1 MDSPLGIYIYIL
13 LHTRKLREDIKTAAA
28 ATPLLSLSSTPP
40 PYFHMVITAN
50 LFINQ
55 RASTTALK
63 QPKEIGYYS
72 RTSKG
77 EYLAGNDVNLKYYYL
92 PDSDVDRSLELTA
105 GLRKFRDYEA
115 EFPAGSTGTLKGLLE
130 TIQLYEERRGGK
142 RVHADIVASVKTLV
156 KLILTAYYTARA
168 VEFRI
173 VAFDGQL
180 FIREYCSPSGITT
193 ATATTATTAT
203 NTVGGNTGAST
214 SKSQKGAAIS
224 EEQTRSQRQR
234 LFPDVNKYTVYK
246 FKALATLSKPVQLVS
261 RETLDKR
268 PKKSCNN
275 GDKYV
280 SVVKTGVGN
289 VKLVLDSTVDCI
301 FDFKEDGKDNLTHYA
316 YLFLS
321 PWITSTADTRKFEQQ
336 IFKVWLEC
344 FLSGVPKVIVGY
356 RNDAHTLRAVEEFQT
371 SEIPI
376 LLKSNSGEFGPRCLD
391 AIKWYGLF
399 TEWLLKIIPRD
410 DPKVVRPFKLRFQDN
425 HLKLS
430 EVVGTDPEYF
440 GLVNGED
447 ILTDA
452 FKTWRLSLT

>member
-1 MDSPLGIYIYIL
+1 M
-13 LHTRKLREDIKTAAA
+13 A
-28 ATPLLSLSSTPP
+28 
-40 PYFHMVITAN
+40 ITAN

-105 GLRKFRDYEA
+105 GLRKFRDCEA
-115 EFPAGSTGTLKGLLE
+115 EFPAGSTGTLQGLLGA
-130 TIQLYEERRGGK
+130 IQLYEERRGGK
-142 RVHADIVASVKTLV
+142 KVHADIVASVKTLV
-156 KLILTAYYTARA
+156 KLVLTAYYTSRA

-180 FIREYCSPSGITT
+180 FIREYCSPLG
-193 ATATTATTAT
+193 ATGT
-203 NTVGGNTGAST
+203 NIPGGNTSTGT
-214 SKSQKGAAIS
+214 SKNQKGAAIS

-261 RETLDKR
+261 REALDKR
-268 PKKSCNN
+268 PKKLCNN

-289 VKLVLDSTVDCI
+289 VKLVLGSTIDCI

-316 YLFLS
+316 HLVLS
-321 PWITSTADTRKFEQQ
+321 PWITSTTDTRKFEQQ
-336 IFKVWLEC
+336 IFKAWLEC

-356 RNDAHTLRAVEEFQT
+356 QNDTHTLRAVEEFQT

-376 LLKSNSGEFGPRCLD
+376 LLKNNGGEFGPRCLD

-430 EVVGTDPEYF
+430 EVEAADPEYS

-447 ILTDA
+447 VLTEG
-452 FKTWRLSLT
+452 FKAWRLSLT